1 VIGVVMASLNDI
13 SSVLG
18 KGRSPQEQRI
28 IHEYLSKVESSSGNL
43 SGGGRLVIDRIEA
56 TSGVFDIFPAGVL
69 HLDTTGTTT
78 EITSGSGSAVV
89 FADVESKDGA
99 FFDWSASA
107 PTKIYVKHSSAK
119 TLMVFGNMT
128 FESAAGG
135 RRAVTVNF
143 YNAQTDALVVGY
155 TAASIEP
162 ATGDAT
168 TVPFMLPINIAKW
181 GSNAYITITGHQD
194 SGGPIDITFCNAGFM
209 VIK

>member
-1 VIGVVMASLNDI
+1 MATWHEVSKI
-13 SSVLG
+13 LG
-18 KGRSPQEQRI
+18 TGKSPQEQRVI
-28 IHEYLSKVESSSGNL
+28 DSYFSNIESSKSSV
-43 SGGGRLVIDRIEA
+43 SGGGRLVVDRIEA
-56 TSGVFDIFPAGVL
+56 TSGVFAIFPAGVL

-89 FADVESKDGA
+89 FVDEESKDGA
-99 FFDWSASA
+99 FFSWDSSA
-107 PTKIYVKHSSAK
+107 PTKIYVRNSSAK
-119 TLMVFGNMT
+119 TLLVFGSMT

-168 TVPFMLPINIAKW
+168 TVPFMIPVNISKW